1 MTDDNYNDLD
11 LETAIDIIEEQ
22 KEIIKQQKEE
32 IKELTRELKIADRI
46 DSAREARYESIQK
59 WRYYDSYK

>member
-1 MTDDNYNDLD
+1 MTDDSYDDLD

-32 IKELTRELKIADRI
+32 IKELTRELTIAE
-46 DSAREARYESIQK
+46 REARYESIQK
-59 WRYYDSYK
+59 WRYHDSYK